1 MKRVTAIIGTQT
13 RRHTYEAVQEFEKN
27 LKELGDIEFE
37 YVFLSDYNLEFC
49 RGCKLCFD
57 KGEDYCPLKDD
68 RDVLLEKMEQSDGV
82 IFATPNY
89 AFHISARMKNL
100 LDRTA
105 FLNHRPRFFGR
116 TCTAVV
122 TQGIF
127 GGGKIVRYLCN
138 SGENMGFHVSKGCTV
153 NTLDPMTEKQRKQ
166 LVEKA
171 RKASDRFYGKLVSNT
186 PAPSFMRLAMF
197 RLTRTS
203 ISSLD
208 ESYRDYRH
216 FRDMGW
222 FESDYYHP
230 APLGPLKKLVGGLV
244 DLVARQVFGRNSG
257 ASASA
262 D

>member
-1 MKRVTAIIGTQT
+1 MKRVAAFIGTQT
-13 RRHTYEAVQEFEKN
+13 RRHTYEAVQEFEKR

-57 KGEDYCPLKDD
+57 KGEEFCPLNDD
-68 RDVLLEKMEQSDGV
+68 RDVLLEKMERSDGV

-89 AFHISARMKNL
+89 AFHVSARMKNL

-116 TCTAVV
+116 TCTAIV

-127 GGGKIVRYLCN
+127 GGGAIVKYLCT

-166 LVEKA
+166 LVKKVG
-171 RKASDRFYGKLVSNT
+171 KASDRFYKRLMRPTPTPSLV
-186 PAPSFMRLAMF
+186 RLAMF

-203 ISSLD
+203 INHVDPSFK
-208 ESYRDYRH
+208 DYQH
-216 FRDMGW
+216 FTAMGW
-222 FESDYYHP
+222 FESDYYHLTS
-230 APLGPLKKLVGGLV
+230 LGLPKKLAGGLV
-244 DLVARQVFGRNSG
+244 DLVARHVFGRQHSR
-257 ASASA
+257 SAST